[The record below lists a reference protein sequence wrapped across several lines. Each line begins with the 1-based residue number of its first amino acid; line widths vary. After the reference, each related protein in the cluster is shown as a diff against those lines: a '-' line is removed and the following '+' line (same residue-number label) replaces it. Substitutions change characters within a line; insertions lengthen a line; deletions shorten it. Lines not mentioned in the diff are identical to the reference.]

1 MILLNFSKVHYE
13 KPITSKFFTKDD
25 VVEKNIPED
34 VEENKMDLS
43 EIPELKLVKQ
53 SEDEKVYFFSLK
65 IL

>member
-34 VEENKMDLS
+34 VEENKMDVS
-43 EIPELKLVKQ
+43 GIPELKLVKQ